1 MIRSL
6 FAGVAGMKNHQIRM
20 DVIGNNISNVN
31 TVGFKSGRANF
42 QDVLYQTLKSAGTST
57 NPAQVGLGVSLAGI
71 SNNMSPG
78 GLQSTGRTLDLAIN
92 GDGFFK
98 VIDPGSGKEY
108 YTRDGVFYIDQNGYV
123 VNSSGY
129 RLVGASW
136 NKAKITGT
144 EANPTISADGY
155 LELKGTLADGSAGK
169 ATAIQLTNGM
179 TLDQVIEK
187 INEYSSTTGVTASKD
202 QNNNLVLSTIYN
214 DYTTSNTL
222 FIDPNSNS
230 TQSILTDLGLTSGDT
245 AAPTNYTNNTEIF
258 VDNVPVATINIQ
270 DNGIITATG
279 TSGDQLTFSGGFDA
293 TRISLY
299 IFNNQDGLQR
309 VNKNLFAESVS
320 SGTATPGKPGS
331 AGYGT
336 IESGYLEM
344 SNVDLTDEF
353 TNMITTQRGY
363 QASARIITVSD
374 TMLEELINLKR

>member
-92 GDGFFK
+92 GEGFF
-98 VIDPGSGKEY
+98 VVVDPNNNNEKF
-108 YTRDGVFYIDQNGYV
+108 YTRDGVFYIDQNGYI
-123 VNSSGY
+123 VNANGY
-129 RLVGASW
+129 RLQGMSSTNTKGDIQISLDSNGDGTVDRVVASL
-136 NKAKITGT
+136 NISNDGKITGKF
-144 EANPTISADGY
+144 SDGTDLVFVNSY
-155 LELKGTLADGSAGK
+155 DQ
-169 ATAIQLTNGM
+169 IYLTN
-179 TLDQVIEK
+179 
-187 INEYSSTTGVTASKD
+187 
-202 QNNNLVLSTIYN
+202 
-214 DYTTSNTL
+214 
-222 FIDPNSNS
+222 FP
-230 TQSILTDLGLTSGDT
+230 
-245 AAPTNYTNNTEIF
+245 
-258 VDNVPVATINIQ
+258 
-270 DNGIITATG
+270 
-279 TSGDQLTFSGGFDA
+279 
-293 TRISLY
+293 
-299 IFNNQDGLQR
+299 NQDGLQR
-309 VNKNLFAESVS
+309 TGKNLFKKSVS
-320 SGTATPGKPGS
+320 SGNPIDGKPGS

-363 QASARIITVSD
+363 QASARVITVSD